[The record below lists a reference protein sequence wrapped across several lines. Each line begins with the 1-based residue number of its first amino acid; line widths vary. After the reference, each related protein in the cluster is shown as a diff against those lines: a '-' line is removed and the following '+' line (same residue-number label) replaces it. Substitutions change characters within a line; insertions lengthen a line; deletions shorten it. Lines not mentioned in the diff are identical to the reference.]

1 MMAWSMVDIR
11 RDLHT
16 QAQEQ
21 VQVQAQEQEPKY
33 YKAVGLPDIAAPA
46 GTQGLAATS
55 TAARASIGLRAST
68 EERLN
73 RKEFGNTGA

>member
-55 TAARASIGLRAST
+55 TAARAST